1 MHFSGLEKSRNLW
14 KMAMVM
20 EKSFYFN
27 FFHELWFLVNKVLI
41 EFEKMQGLKIN
52 YTMNLHYIKK

>member
-14 KMAMVM
+14 KKAMVM
-20 EKSFYFN
+20 EKSLHFQ

-41 EFEKMQGLKIN
+41 EFEKMQALKIN